1 MAKSLNLPINNP
13 DHYQQLRDAS
23 RSWQIR
29 HNPVANPDRALSPW
43 ALTVLLEAATKELN
57 K

>member
-13 DHYQQLRDAS
+13 EHYQQLRDAS
-23 RSWQIR
+23 RSWSAR
-29 HNPVANPDRALSPW
+29 HNPAANHDRALAAW
-43 ALTVLLEAATKELN
+43 ALTVLLEAAAKELS